1 MRRRT
6 RGAGIR
12 VQGSAF
18 NLQNAAGLRLVLL
31 VVWLFPCRAP
41 AQATGPP
48 PVAEGTAADKAGPP
62 QARDLGPGEKLV
74 LQQQALADKYKQLEE
89 VLLRM
94 SELSAATDPRRAALL
109 KKAVG
114 QSKERL
120 IGAQFE
126 ALVEL
131 LRKEQ
136 LSRASE
142 SQEHVAQD
150 LRALLELLLSE
161 NRAQRIE
168 SEKARIREYL
178 KRLNLIIN
186 QQKDLQGRTGGAGE
200 PKQLSGEQGELARSA
215 GDLAEQIKSNEESE
229 GEQGQAKKEQGSEG
243 AKKPSEGKPEEAKQG
258 GEKTPPGGKDRG
270 PQIPGEKGTQG
281 REDKPSPADQSHG
294 ARGQKEQQPGRQGG
308 DRQGQQGRR
317 DSSQSGQ
324 DQPQDGR
331 QHPAR
336 KRLEAARQR
345 MQEARQKLDQA
356 QKEGA
361 IERQEEAIR
370 ELEQA
375 KADLERILRQLREEE
390 IGQVLTM
397 LEARFVKMLQM
408 QRGVYEGTQR
418 LDKASQG
425 GMTREQEI
433 EASRLSSQEADI
445 VLEAEKA
452 LALLREEGSAVAFPE
467 AVTQMRDDM
476 RQVVSR
482 LSQAKVE
489 RITQSIEEDIISV
502 LEEMITALQQ
512 AIKDADQ
519 RRQQAQQDPPQGE
532 PQDPKLV
539 DTLAELKM
547 IRAMQMRVNSRT
559 ERYSRLL
566 QGEQAENRDLLEALD
581 RLAEEEQ
588 RIYRITR
595 DLQVGRNR

>member
-1 MRRRT
+1 
-6 RGAGIR
+6 
-12 VQGSAF
+12 
-18 NLQNAAGLRLVLL
+18 
-31 VVWLFPCRAP
+31 
-41 AQATGPP
+41 
-48 PVAEGTAADKAGPP
+48 
-62 QARDLGPGEKLV
+62 
-74 LQQQALADKYKQLEE
+74 
-89 VLLRM
+89 
-94 SELSAATDPRRAALL
+94 
-109 KKAVG
+109 
-114 QSKERL
+114 
-120 IGAQFE
+120 
-126 ALVEL
+126 
-131 LRKEQ
+131 
-136 LSRASE
+136 
-142 SQEHVAQD
+142 
-150 LRALLELLLSE
+150 
-161 NRAQRIE
+161 
-168 SEKARIREYL
+168 
-178 KRLNLIIN
+178 
-186 QQKDLQGRTGGAGE
+186 
-200 PKQLSGEQGELARSA
+200 
-215 GDLAEQIKSNEESE
+215 
-229 GEQGQAKKEQGSEG
+229 
-243 AKKPSEGKPEEAKQG
+243 
-258 GEKTPPGGKDRG
+258 
-270 PQIPGEKGTQG
+270 
-281 REDKPSPADQSHG
+281 
-294 ARGQKEQQPGRQGG
+294 
-308 DRQGQQGRR
+308 
-317 DSSQSGQ
+317 
-324 DQPQDGR
+324 
-331 QHPAR
+331 
-336 KRLEAARQR
+336 